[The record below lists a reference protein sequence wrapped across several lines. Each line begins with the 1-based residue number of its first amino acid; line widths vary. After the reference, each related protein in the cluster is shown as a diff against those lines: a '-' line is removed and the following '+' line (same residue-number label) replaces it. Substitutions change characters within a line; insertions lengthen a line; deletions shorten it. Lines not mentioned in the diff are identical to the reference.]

1 MFKIFRF
8 NYELA
13 YELTRRDS
21 RTVIG
26 LRGLTRIFFAACGKF
41 IR

>member
-26 LRGLTRIFFAACGKF
+26 LRGFLFAASGKF